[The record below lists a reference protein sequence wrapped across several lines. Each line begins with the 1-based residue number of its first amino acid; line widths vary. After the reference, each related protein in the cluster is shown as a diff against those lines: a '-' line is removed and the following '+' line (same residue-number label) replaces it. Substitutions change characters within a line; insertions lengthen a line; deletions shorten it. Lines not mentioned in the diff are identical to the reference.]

1 MPEPEAKS
9 ISGGPTPEPPQ
20 DASEIARKIERE
32 ARDKNLG
39 DKAKSV
45 GSELDREVSGEY
57 EAKQERD
64 AALDANVDPATDP
77 TSAPPRQPGD

>member
-1 MPEPEAKS
+1 MPEPEAES

-20 DASEIARKIERE
+20 DASDIARKIERDS
-32 ARDKNLG
+32 RDKSLG

-45 GSELDREVSGEY
+45 SSELDREVSGEY

-64 AALDANVDPATDP
+64 AALDAGVDPAT
-77 TSAPPRQPGD
+77 APPRQPGD